1 MTEEKLEL
9 FFDGF
14 NGIMR
19 VSGNRRPRGGR
30 SGSGNGRSGSSGG
43 RNGSN
48 SNRRSNS
55 GNRSYD
61 SNGPDGK
68 IRGSASQV
76 YEKYTTLARDAQTS
90 GDPVAAENYYQHAE
104 HYFRIMLANNLVK
117 QDKSSEPPAVEETS
131 SDSAEADNNAAA
143 ETARPEK
150 ANSSSETGEGAKG
163 SEDAVEPVIIDLSSP
178 EAPELDLSSPEE
190 EAVAE
195 DGATESEGPEEKP
208 KTKRR
213 VSRTRGLRRRANR
226 RNEDTASDEPQ
237 TAE

>member
-1 MTEEKLEL
+1 
-9 FFDGF
+9 
-14 NGIMR
+14 MR

-43 RNGSN
+43 RSGSN
-48 SNRRSNS
+48 NNRRSNS

-76 YEKYTTLARDAQTS
+76 YEKYVTLARDTQTA
-90 GDPVAAENYYQHAE
+90 GDPVAAENYFQHAE

-117 QDKSSEPPAVEETS
+117 PEKNTDQEQAEEGSSEESGAEEASTVQG
-131 SDSAEADNNAAA
+131 SDKNADGTEDRKQTDGVAADA
-143 ETARPEK
+143 DEK
-150 ANSSSETGEGAKG
+150 PL
-163 SEDAVEPVIIDLSSP
+163 V
-178 EAPELDLSSPEE
+178 LDLSATNEGEADTVSPDEPDQ
-190 EAVAE
+190 VE
-195 DGATESEGPEEKP
+195 DDASEDDAEKP

-226 RNEDTASDEPQ
+226 RTDTPSESDEPQ

>member
-1 MTEEKLEL
+1 
-9 FFDGF
+9 
-14 NGIMR
+14 MR

-117 QDKSSEPPAVEETS
+117 QDKTPEPPTAVEETS
-131 SDSAEADNNAAA
+131 SDNAEADGKAATDVSPA
-143 ETARPEK
+143 EKESASSDNEEESKTPED
-150 ANSSSETGEGAKG
+150 T
-163 SEDAVEPVIIDLSSP
+163 VEPVIIDLSSP
-178 EAPELDLSSPEE
+178 EVMELDLPSPEATTADDGAE
-190 EAVAE
+190 EA
-195 DGATESEGPEEKP
+195 ESAEEKP

-226 RNEDTASDEPQ
+226 RSEDTASDEPQ

>member
-1 MTEEKLEL
+1 
-9 FFDGF
+9 
-14 NGIMR
+14 MR

-117 QDKSSEPPAVEETS
+117 QDKAPEPPAAVEETS
-131 SDSAEADNNAAA
+131 SDNA
-143 ETARPEK
+143 ETEDKVASDVSQAGKES
-150 ANSSSETGEGAKG
+150 ASSENEDEGKA
-163 SEDAVEPVIIDLSSP
+163 SDDSVEPVIIDLSNSESMELDLPSP
-178 EAPELDLSSPEE
+178 EASTVDSGS
-190 EAVAE
+190 
-195 DGATESEGPEEKP
+195 DDIESAEEKP